1 MNALQERQ
9 WVEAARRGNQEAF
22 EHLVRAYE
30 KRVLAL
36 TFRMCG
42 NPEDGAEAAQE
53 AFLAAWQGLESF
65 RGEASFSTWL
75 YRLASNAC
83 VDLLRREGRHRAAAG
98 PSLDDEEL
106 NLDAV
111 DPAPTPQEAAERA
124 ELRRQIESGLRELPA
139 EYRQVLVLREMHQL
153 SYEEIGQTLSL
164 DPGTVKSRISRGRK
178 RLRIFLLKS
187 GNFSPPSP
195 SKETGKEGRS

>member
-1 MNALQERQ
+1 MESARQ
-9 WVEAARRGNQEAF
+9 GDQEAF
-22 EHLVRAYE
+22 ERLVRAYE
-30 KRVLAL
+30 KRVFAL
-36 TFRMCG
+36 TLRMCG
-42 NPEDGAEAAQE
+42 NAEDAAEAAQE
-53 AFLAAWQGLESF
+53 AFLAVWQGLKFF

-98 PSLDDEEL
+98 PSLNDEEL
-106 NLDAV
+106 DLAAA

-124 ELRRQIESGLRELPA
+124 ELRQQIEAGLQQLSL

-153 SYEEIGQTLSL
+153 SYEEIGQTLNL

-178 RLRIFLLKS
+178 RLRKFLLES
-187 GNFSPPSP
+187 GNFSGGPPS
-195 SKETGKEGRS
+195 KDLEKEGRQ

>member
-1 MNALQERQ
+1 MESARQ
-9 WVEAARRGNQEAF
+9 GDQEAF
-22 EHLVRAYE
+22 ERLVRAYE
-30 KRVLAL
+30 KRVFAL
-36 TFRMCG
+36 TLRMCG
-42 NPEDGAEAAQE
+42 NAEDAAEAAQE
-53 AFLAAWQGLESF
+53 AFLAVWQGLKFF

-98 PSLDDEEL
+98 PSLNDEEL
-106 NLDAV
+106 DLAAA

-124 ELRRQIESGLRELPA
+124 ELRQQIEAELQQLSL

-153 SYEEIGQTLSL
+153 SYEEIGQTLNL

-178 RLRIFLLKS
+178 RLRKILLEN
-187 GNFSPPSP
+187 GNFSARPPS
-195 SKETGKEGRS
+195 KGTEEEGCQ